1 MVNKYLSFLLIASL
15 IFVVGCKNDSVKN
28 SDQQQE
34 TKTEKVW
41 PEFNEPT
48 AESLKSK
55 TTAVLDKLDAQ
66 LDNLQSKEL
75 TLPGTGGIPDAP
87 VKIWSSAEGKP
98 VRIDQGI
105 ANDAGKISAT
115 IKYYFIEGKLFY
127 SDQIF
132 ARYLFNDEQL
142 QFWLDEQWNVN
153 DPEEVDYGMR
163 DEHVKLTVTKLLDL
177 ME

>member
-75 TLPGTGGIPDAP
+75 TLPGTGESPMH
-87 VKIWSSAEGKP
+87 
-98 VRIDQGI
+98 
-105 ANDAGKISAT
+105 
-115 IKYYFIEGKLFY
+115 L
-127 SDQIF
+127 
-132 ARYLFNDEQL
+132 
-142 QFWLDEQWNVN
+142 
-153 DPEEVDYGMR
+153 
-163 DEHVKLTVTKLLDL
+163 
-177 ME
+177 